1 MPATNRLR
9 RVPQSQI
16 FPIKSSRFCCSA
28 RVRYWHIASFCCVAK
43 FGRYWTNNGQRSV
56 LTLDGYAANDPSAT
70 LAVRCSN
77 SFVVGFSPYQC
88 TRLSRYNAVS

>member
-28 RVRYWHIASFCCVAK
+28 RVRYWHIASFRCTAK
-43 FGRYWTNNGQRSV
+43 IGRYWGNSGHRTGIASI
-56 LTLDGYAANDPSAT
+56 NDP
-70 LAVRCSN
+70 R
-77 SFVVGFSPYQC
+77 QH
-88 TRLSRYNAVS
+88 TRERRAYS